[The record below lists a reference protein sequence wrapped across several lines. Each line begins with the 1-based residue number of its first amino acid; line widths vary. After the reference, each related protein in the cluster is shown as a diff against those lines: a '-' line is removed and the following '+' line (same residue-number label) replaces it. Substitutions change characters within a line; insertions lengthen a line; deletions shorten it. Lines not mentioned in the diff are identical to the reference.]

1 MILSENKMVWGGSSA
16 HTKKVHMLVP
26 PKNPTSGEPAEITEQ
41 GFGPLSEQ
49 LPEAACGS
57 VMLFQVT

>member
-1 MILSENKMVWGGSSA
+1 
-16 HTKKVHMLVP
+16 MLVP